1 MFLKRC
7 ERRKAGKKHTYWVL
21 VESYRTPRGSRHRV
35 VAYLGQLS
43 RGESSGWA
51 QLGRTLSGKRR
62 TRPEPSL
69 FDPPHYDEPDDNEP
83 VLVKLKDIHLER
95 LRGFGDVWLAWG
107 LWRLLE
113 LDVLLDR
120 IMPRGR
126 EEIPWPQM
134 AAILTIARLCEP
146 SSELHIED
154 TWYRGTALDDLLGI
168 PAEKVHTDRLYAG
181 LDRLL
186 PHKDE
191 LERHLRQRL
200 GDLFDL
206 KYELLLYD
214 ITSTYFEGQCAANP
228 LARRGYSRD
237 SRPDCLQ
244 VLIGLVVTE
253 DGVPLGYEVFAGN
266 RNDSTTVDEIVT
278 AMEQK
283 YGQANR
289 VWVMDR
295 GMVSEEN
302 IARLRRSNAS
312 YIVGTPKAMLRRFE
326 RELTDQRDWHAVQEG
341 VDVKQVPGPDGKEVF
356 ILARSADRQAKE
368 QAMHQRFL
376 ERLAN
381 GLRKLESAMS
391 TGHLQ
396 DEGLANR
403 RLGRLLEKNWRA
415 AGAFDIR
422 IEQLPQPV
430 GKAGLKIVW
439 ERNQSWTE
447 WASIAEGCYILR
459 SNLCDV
465 DPVTLWKRYIQ
476 LTEAEWAFRIAK
488 DELVIRPI
496 WHQKEHRVRAH
507 ILVCFLAYVL
517 WKTLAGWMQRAGLG
531 DAPRTLLEEF
541 AKIKSGDVVL
551 QAQSREDGRS
561 RTIRLRCVP
570 EPDAAQKVLLS
581 RLGLNLPQR
590 LRRIDE
596 VAPVRTA
603 NGQGADRT
611 VLIGHTSG
619 R

>member
-7 ERRKAGKKHTYWVL
+7 ERRKSGKKHTYWVL
-21 VESYRTPRGSRHRV
+21 VESYRTARGSRHRV
-35 VAYLGQLS
+35 VAYLGGLG
-43 RGESSGWA
+43 RGEASGWA

-62 TRPEPSL
+62 TRPELSL
-69 FDPPHYDEPDDNEP
+69 FDPPHYDAPDDDEP
-83 VLVKLKDIHLER
+83 VLVKLKDIRLER
-95 LRGFGDVWLAWG
+95 LRGFGDIWLAWG
-107 LWRLLE
+107 LWRLVG
-113 LDVLLDR
+113 LDALLDR

-126 EEIPWPQM
+126 EEIPWPQT
-134 AAILTIARLCEP
+134 AAILTIARFCEP

-154 TWYRGTALDDLLGI
+154 TWYRGTALDDLLGV
-168 PAEKVHTDRLYAG
+168 PVEKVHTDRLYAG
-181 LDRLL
+181 LDQLL
-186 PHKDE
+186 AQKDE

-214 ITSTYFEGQCAANP
+214 ITSTYFEGGCAANP

-253 DGVPLGYEVFAGN
+253 EGFPLSYEVFAGN
-266 RNDSTTVDEIVT
+266 RNDSTTVDEMVT
-278 AMEQK
+278 AIEQK
-283 YGQANR
+283 HGRANR

-326 RELTDQRDWHAVQEG
+326 RELTDQQDWHTVQEG
-341 VDVKQVPGPDGKEVF
+341 VDVKRVAGPDGNEVF
-356 ILARSADRQAKE
+356 LLARSADRQAKE

-376 ERLAN
+376 DRLEN
-381 GLRKLESAMS
+381 GLRQLESAMS
-391 TGHLQ
+391 TGQLR

-415 AGAFDIR
+415 AGAFGVR
-422 IEQLPQPV
+422 IERLPEPV
-430 GKAGLKIVW
+430 NKARLKITW
-439 ERNQSWTE
+439 QRSQSWND
-447 WASIAEGCYILR
+447 WVNLADGCYILR
-459 SNLCDV
+459 SNLCDT

-476 LTEAEWAFRIAK
+476 LTEAEWAFRISK

-496 WHQKEHRVRAH
+496 WHQREDRVRAH

-551 QAQSREDGRS
+551 QAQSQDGGPTRA
-561 RTIRLRCVP
+561 IRLRCVP

-581 RLGLNLPQR
+581 RLGLTLPRR

-596 VAPVRTA
+596 ATEALTTTTPGTDVAIHA
-603 NGQGADRT
+603 
-611 VLIGHTSG
+611 GHTSG